1 MTMVRGGGG
10 AIRDGPALTS
20 SEPRAVNP
28 KNGKHSPMISPET
41 YKAIMDNKDQLDGAI
56 IYERDFHYV
65 SLPMT

>member
-1 MTMVRGGGG
+1 
-10 AIRDGPALTS
+10 
-20 SEPRAVNP
+20 
-28 KNGKHSPMISPET
+28 MISPET